1 MICHIESCNEP
12 AVMAVT
18 TNLSAAQNVNTKIF
32 WNNESSDVPKKA
44 EHYCADHGFD
54 LLDSL
59 WKMLTK

>member
-1 MICHIESCNEP
+1 
-12 AVMAVT
+12 VT